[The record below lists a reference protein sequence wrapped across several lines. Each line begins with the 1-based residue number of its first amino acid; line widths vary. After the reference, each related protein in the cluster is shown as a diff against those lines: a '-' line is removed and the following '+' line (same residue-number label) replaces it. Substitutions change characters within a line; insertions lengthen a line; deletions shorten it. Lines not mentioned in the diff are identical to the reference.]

1 MITNAH
7 INNPV
12 LEGTTQPA
20 TSPRRTES
28 PIRKP
33 KVVVELPASSILE
46 LEAAANA
53 RSTRNGIAYGFAVG
67 VILGLAQLAYIGNGV
82 WSTWGAAMLPIYSG
96 LGWALIGSIVGCGG
110 ILAGRSVGSDHAGTD
125 TQALK

>member
-1 MITNAH
+1 MITNTH
-7 INNPV
+7 VNNPV

-20 TSPRRTES
+20 TNSRRTE
-28 PIRKP
+28 P

-53 RSTRNGIAYGFAVG
+53 RSTRNGIAYGFAIG
-67 VILGLAQLAYIGNGV
+67 VILGIAQLAYIGNGI

-110 ILAGRSVGSDHAGTD
+110 ILTGRSVDGERRH
-125 TQALK
+125 